1 VDGHG
6 SSPWAEGPWVKPGH
20 DGLKCD
26 VLGEPR
32 MSGFERHQA
41 LAALTMLVAAL
52 FVASGYPPA
61 ARWRRQLRGA
71 AILAFLIALGAALV
85 EVAIW
90 LAGG

>member
-1 VDGHG
+1 MPLDFVNILPENNLRLPD
-6 SSPWAEGPWVKPGH
+6 
-20 DGLKCD
+20 
-26 VLGEPR
+26 
-32 MSGFERHQA
+32 
-41 LAALTMLVAAL
+41 ALTMLVAAL

>member
-1 VDGHG
+1 
-6 SSPWAEGPWVKPGH
+6 
-20 DGLKCD
+20 
-26 VLGEPR
+26 

-61 ARWRRQLRGA
+61 ARWRRQLRRA
-71 AILAFLIALGAALV
+71 AILLFLIALGVALV

-90 LAGG
+90 LAGGKP